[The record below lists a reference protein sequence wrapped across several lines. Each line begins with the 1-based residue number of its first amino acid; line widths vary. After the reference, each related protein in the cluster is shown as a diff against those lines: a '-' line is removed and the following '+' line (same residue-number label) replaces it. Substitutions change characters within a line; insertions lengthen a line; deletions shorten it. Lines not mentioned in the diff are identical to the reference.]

1 MTNKQLYTLWAL
13 LYALCAILGFVP
25 NPGRALGILLTLL
38 AVACFLPPLVLISR
52 RQPHTL
58 RLIRNLSVIYLV
70 LTVVL
75 LVANFLSFTASRLLG
90 NLLYSLLVIVSSPM
104 ICGQIWAI
112 GLFGWACL
120 LYASIRALKQT

>member
-1 MTNKQLYTLWAL
+1 MTSKQLYTLWAG
-13 LYALCAILGFVP
+13 LYALCALLGFVP

-75 LVANFLSFTASRLLG
+75 LIANFLSFTASRLLG

-104 ICGQIWAI
+104 VCGQIWAI
-112 GLFGWACL
+112 GLFGWAFL
-120 LYASIRALKQT
+120 LFASIRALMHK